1 MYSLI
6 YIFKELDNYNLDK
19 LKKKAKTMRLKRYS
33 SMRKKILLNTIKEEL
48 ASKKI
53 QKYFRIK
60 KGINQDKCPI
70 SLQPI
75 KYPCWVFKVSNN
87 KFVYYN
93 LKPLVE
99 YLLSSGN
106 FRDPMTRVPFSNE
119 NLNSIDK
126 TVKSLKLKYKSVIK
140 FKNNPDF
147 YRRKK
152 IREETINTYS
162 DQIREIISLIRDK
175 IEDIPRVSQ
184 LDMELNLSCIYYPN
198 LKTLFRNLS
207 NRSRRKCKES
217 FDDSVGLINT
227 TKQMHHFS
235 KIFVKQVITFLN
247 REKHKYFV

>member
-1 MYSLI
+1 MDLLLKKFVNLLDTI
-6 YIFKELDNYNLDK
+6 KKEL
-19 LKKKAKTMRLKRYS
+19 AC
-33 SMRKKILLNTIKEEL
+33 
-48 ASKKI
+48 KKI
-53 QKYFRIK
+53 QKVFRIK

-70 SLQPI
+70 SLKPI
-75 KYPCWVFKVSNN
+75 NYPCWVFKVNKN

-106 FRDPMTRVPFSNE
+106 FRDPMTRVPFSKE
-119 NLNSIDK
+119 NLLSIDK
-126 TVKSLKLKYKSVIK
+126 TVKSLKMKYKSVLK

-175 IEDIPRVSQ
+175 IEDMPRVSQ
-184 LDMELNLSCIYYPN
+184 LDMELNLSCIY
-198 LKTLFRNLS
+198 LS

-217 FDDSVGLINT
+217 FEDSIGLINT
-227 TKQMHHFS
+227 TKENNYFS
-235 KIFVKQVITFLN
+235 KIFIKQVVTFLN
-247 REKHKYFV
+247 REKRKYFV

>member
-19 LKKKAKTMRLKRYS
+19 LKEKAKRMKLRRYS
-33 SMRKKILLNTIKEEL
+33 VMRKKILLNTIKEEL
-48 ASKKI
+48 ACKKI
-53 QKYFRIK
+53 QKFFRIK

-70 SLQPI
+70 SLKPI
-75 KYPCWVFKVSNN
+75 NYPCWVFKVNNN

-93 LKPLVE
+93 LEPLVE

-106 FRDPMTRVPFSNE
+106 FKDPMTRKPLSE
-119 NLNSIDK
+119 KNLVSIDK
-126 TVKSLKLKYKSVIK
+126 TVKNLKMKYKSVVK

-162 DQIREIISLIRDK
+162 DQIRELISLIRDK

-184 LDMELNLSCIYYPN
+184 LDMELSLSCIYYPN

-217 FDDSVGLINT
+217 FEDSIGLIKT
-227 TKQMHHFS
+227 TKENNYFS
-235 KIFVKQVITFLN
+235 KVFIKQVVTFLN
-247 REKHKYFV
+247 REKRKYFV

>member
-6 YIFKELDNYNLDK
+6 YIFKELNNYKLDE
-19 LKKKAKTMRLKRYS
+19 LKKKAKCMRLKRYS
-33 SMRKKILLNTIKEEL
+33 NMRKKVLLDTIKKEL
-48 ASKKI
+48 ACKKI
-53 QKYFRIK
+53 QKVFRIK

-70 SLQPI
+70 SLKPI
-75 KYPCWVFKVSNN
+75 NYPCWVFKVNKN

-106 FRDPMTRVPFSNE
+106 FRDPMTRVPFSKE
-119 NLNSIDK
+119 NLLSIDK
-126 TVKSLKLKYKSVIK
+126 TVKSLKMKYKSVLK

-175 IEDIPRVSQ
+175 IEDMPRVSQ

-217 FDDSVGLINT
+217 FEDSIGLINT
-227 TKQMHHFS
+227 TKENNYFS
-235 KIFVKQVITFLN
+235 KIFIKQVVTFLN
-247 REKHKYFV
+247 REKRKYFV